1 MELNRAVVRCNWKD
15 VLNFILQLLMTQF
28 NAYENFFS
36 VGWRV

>member
-1 MELNRAVVRCNWKD
+1 MELNKAVVRCNWKD
-15 VLNFILQLLMTQF
+15 VLKCIVQLPITQF